1 MPLRLYGATK
11 SNNNKSKER
20 EDTMSEENVN
30 ETVEKP
36 TAETSVPENVTKIET
51 STTPEQT
58 ENSVASAIASAKA
71 LKESNASLFYGIVGG
86 VGAVVL
92 TLLALGLGGN
102 DEILKKAESKG
113 IAAGQKYTLKSPN
126 VATDGAE
133 VPTIRLVAT
142 PGAIAAFDDDENK
155 TEECRKFPVGTNV
168 TVLDKQEQSSVVYA
182 KVQIDEGS
190 CSGTIGWVLGIN
202 L

>member
-1 MPLRLYGATK
+1 
-11 SNNNKSKER
+11 
-20 EDTMSEENVN
+20 MSEENLNVETPETQTSAPEETTQT
-30 ETVEKP
+30 ETV
-36 TAETSVPENVTKIET
+36 TATTATEPKEN
-51 STTPEQT
+51 
-58 ENSVASAIASAKA
+58 A
-71 LKESNASLFYGIVGG
+71 LAGFLGLKDTNAPAFYGIIGG
-86 VGAVVL
+86 VGAIVV
-92 TLLALGLGGN
+92 TLLALGFGGS

-113 IAAGQKYTLKSPN
+113 LAAGQKYTLKSPN
-126 VATDGAE
+126 VVTDGAE
-133 VPTIRLVAT
+133 LPTVRLVAT

>member
-1 MPLRLYGATK
+1 
-11 SNNNKSKER
+11 
-20 EDTMSEENVN
+20 MSEENTNSAIEPV
-30 ETVEKP
+30 
-36 TAETSVPENVTKIET
+36 ENVVAVEET
-51 STTPEQT
+51 PVEESATPDAAKVET
-58 ENSVASAIASAKA
+58 AANPMAGALASAME
-71 LKESNASLFYGIVGG
+71 LKESNAKMFYGIAGG
-86 VGAVVL
+86 VGVIVL
-92 TLLALGLGGN
+92 TLLMLGFGGS

-133 VPTIRLVAT
+133 IPTIRIVST

-190 CSGTIGWVLGIN
+190 CNGTIGWVLGIN

>member
-1 MPLRLYGATK
+1 
-11 SNNNKSKER
+11 
-20 EDTMSEENVN
+20 MSEENVN